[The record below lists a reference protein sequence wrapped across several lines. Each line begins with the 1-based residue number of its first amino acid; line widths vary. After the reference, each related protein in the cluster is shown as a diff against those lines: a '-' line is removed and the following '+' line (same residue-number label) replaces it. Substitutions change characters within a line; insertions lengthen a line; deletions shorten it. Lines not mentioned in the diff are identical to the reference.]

1 MLSAIPLALLPAPR
15 VRGHC
20 IKLELI
26 EVVNAGLTNKKTG
39 HDGRFQV
46 QE

>member
-15 VRGHC
+15 VGGHC